1 MAKVF
6 RPLAS
11 EKAHGT
17 FARRMQF
24 RRHRGG
30 VHVWYAPDPDRVN
43 QRPASEQQA
52 EVRAVYNRVHV
63 AWLALSPVEQQE
75 WREAG
80 RAQQP
85 PLRAWDFFFQQQRSL
100 YLYLEDYLL
109 TATGHPLLTDDGRNL
124 IL

>member
-1 MAKVF
+1 MANVEK
-6 RPLAS
+6 PLCS
-11 EKAHGT
+11 EGAYGT

-30 VHVWYAPDPDRVN
+30 VHVWYAPDPDLVN

-52 EVRAVYNRVHV
+52 EVRSIYSRTHA
-63 AWLALSPVEQQE
+63 AWLALSPEEQQE
-75 WREAG
+75 WRDAG
-80 RAQQP
+80 LVQSP
-85 PLRAWDFFFQQQRSL
+85 PFRAWDYFFQQQRYL

-124 IL
+124 VA